1 MLRRQSPR
9 IAAIA
14 AIAAFALLA
23 GCSGAPERPVAVSQS
38 VPWPEFAPP
47 KPGDRV
53 YRIDTDSS
61 ELRIRVDPE
70 GPMARFGHSHII
82 GGNVISG
89 SVVLGDAQHAA
100 RLDLRI
106 DTSSLDV
113 DRPQWR
119 ADAGLDAALD
129 PDAISGTR
137 SNMRSD
143 RVLDSV
149 NHPAIS
155 IRSVGVEGP
164 TWLSD
169 VTVRIRI
176 RGNVSEV
183 TVPVAVEFDERRL
196 TASGATDL
204 LQSDF
209 GIEPFSAA
217 GGALRVS
224 DRMQIRFRIV
234 AEERSLP

>member
-1 MLRRQSPR
+1 
-9 IAAIA
+9 
-14 AIAAFALLA
+14 
-23 GCSGAPERPVAVSQS
+23 
-38 VPWPEFAPP
+38 
-47 KPGDRV
+47 
-53 YRIDTDSS
+53 
-61 ELRIRVDPE
+61 
-70 GPMARFGHSHII
+70 MARLGHSHII

-89 SVVLGDAQHAA
+89 TVVLGDKKHASAQHAA
-100 RLDLRI
+100 RVDLRI

-113 DRPQWR
+113 DRPKWR
-119 ADAGLDAALD
+119 AEAGLDAALD

-137 SNMRSD
+137 SNMRGD
-143 RVLDSV
+143 RVLDTT

-155 IRSVGVEGP
+155 VRSVGVEGP
-164 TWLSD
+164 SWLSD

-176 RGNVSEV
+176 RGNVREV
-183 TVPVAVEFDERRL
+183 VVPVAVEFDEQKL

-224 DRMQIRFRIV
+224 DQMQIRFRIV
-234 AEERSLP
+234 AEQRGLP